1 MSRLKKL
8 IAIGTTATM
17 LLWSFGMVLP
27 AAHAAT
33 IADGDLVKSAD
44 SSAVYYIQG
53 ANKRVFPHY
62 NVYLSW
68 GYPADFSTVKTVS
81 ASELAAYTDDNS
93 MPFRD
98 GSLFRGTA
106 TGLGGLDTTAVFYV
120 ENSELRLFY
129 QSKFTKGY
137 LMTQTG
143 SK

>member
-1 MSRLKKL
+1 MMSRLKKL

-33 IADGDLVKSAD
+33 IADGDLVKTAD

-53 ANKRVFPHY
+53 ASKRVFPHY

-81 ASELAAYTDDNS
+81 ASELAAYEDANP

-98 GSLFRGTA
+98 GSLFRGTQ
-106 TGLGGLDTTAVFYV
+106 
-120 ENSELRLFY
+120 NSIMRWARI
-129 QSKFTKGY
+129 
-137 LMTQTG
+137 
-143 SK
+143 

>member
-17 LLWSFGMVLP
+17 LLWSFAMVLP
-27 AAHAAT
+27 APMAQAAT

-68 GYPADFSTVKTVS
+68 GYPGDFSTVKTVS
-81 ASELAAYTDDNS
+81 ASELAA
-93 MPFRD
+93 
-98 GSLFRGTA
+98 
-106 TGLGGLDTTAVFYV
+106 
-120 ENSELRLFY
+120 
-129 QSKFTKGY
+129 
-137 LMTQTG
+137 
-143 SK
+143 